1 MNLIKRK
8 YIMSL
13 LFDLVLLL
21 VGGGLL
27 YRLSLNVLTDSS
39 LNNLTFVIINAV
51 VLGAVLLDIV
61 VEAFMYAS
69 LRRVVIAFNNI
80 DE

>member
-1 MNLIKRK
+1 
-8 YIMSL
+8 
-13 LFDLVLLL
+13 
-21 VGGGLL
+21 
-27 YRLSLNVLTDSS
+27 VLTDSS